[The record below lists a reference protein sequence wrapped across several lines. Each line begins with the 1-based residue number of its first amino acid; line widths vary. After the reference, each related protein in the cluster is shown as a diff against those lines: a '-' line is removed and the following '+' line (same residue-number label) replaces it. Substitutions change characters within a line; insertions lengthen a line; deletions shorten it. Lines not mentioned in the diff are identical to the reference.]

1 MKTICITSLKG
12 GSGKSTFSLLLAKA
26 LSQKGYKVA
35 FFDADISSSS
45 FSEFS
50 GQTFRENSIKID
62 NKTKKMLPFLWI
74 HDDRNAIQVIATS
87 MLTGNENAV
96 VGEDMSQFVN
106 DVLNFTQF
114 DEDTDYLVVDS
125 PAGLGAIWLSITDNL
140 LKKKEHL
147 GDIIISVPSQRDALK
162 KVVKFTKTK
171 SKVLGIVTNFS
182 EFTCPNCQ
190 NHYNIFGKEIA
201 EQVSRDFDVDFI
213 GSIPLTLDFSRK
225 NNGGILPHDI
235 PQEFR
240 DILNKTISKIETS
253 EVFTPKTIS
262 TGKFKKFIQEQVA
275 KILIDLILL
284 ANEEISVGKKY
295 YNQFPFEN
303 SCKLFIL
310 NEEFKPLNIVHLKL
324 EQSGIKVL
332 KNEDKEDFK
341 LSLTF
346 RTLAR
351 IIMQKFK
358 DDSDGQFYDYSV
370 IDAWR
375 NRDIHLQGDGS
386 TQRMIEFFNR
396 ILSDSVTTELMKR
409 KAKIIEGWI

>member
-1 MKTICITSLKG
+1 MRTICVTSLKG

-35 FFDADISSSS
+35 FFDADVSSSS

-50 GQTFRENSIKID
+50 GQKFKENSIKID
-62 NKTKKMLPFLWI
+62 NRTKKMLPFLWI
-74 HDDRNAIQVIATS
+74 HNDKNAIQVIATS
-87 MLTGNENAV
+87 MLAGNENAV
-96 VGEDMSQFVN
+96 VGEDLSQFVN

-114 DEDTDYLVVDS
+114 DEDTDYLIVDA
-125 PAGLGAIWLSITDNL
+125 PAGLGAIYISITENL
-140 LKKKEHL
+140 IKKKNHL
-147 GDIIISVPSQRDALK
+147 GDLIISVPSQRDALK
-162 KVVKFTKTK
+162 KIVKFTKSK
-171 SKVLGIVTNFS
+171 SRVLGIITNLSDFQ
-182 EFTCPNCQ
+182 CPNCQ

-201 EQVSRDFDVDFI
+201 EQIAQENDVDYI

-225 NNGGILPHDI
+225 NNGGILPHNI
-235 PQEFR
+235 PQEFQS
-240 DILNKTISKIETS
+240 ILDTTIQKIETS
-253 EVFTPKTIS
+253 EPFIPKTIS

-303 SCKLFIL
+303 TCKLYIL
-310 NEEFKPLNIVHLKL
+310 NEEFKPLNVVHLKL
-324 EQSGIKVL
+324 EQTGIKVL
-332 KNEDKEDFK
+332 KNNDKEDFK

-351 IIMQKFK
+351 IIMQQFK
-358 DDSDGQFYDYSV
+358 DDEDGNLYPYSV

-375 NRDIHLQGDGS
+375 NRDIHLSGDGS

-396 ILSDSVTTELMKR
+396 ILSDEVITELMKR

>member
-1 MKTICITSLKG
+1 MKTICVTSLKG

-50 GQTFRENSIKID
+50 GQKFKENSIKID
-62 NKTKKMLPFLWI
+62 SETKKMLPFLWV
-74 HDDRNAIQVIATS
+74 HDENNAIQVIATS

-114 DEDTDYLVVDS
+114 DEDTDYLILDL
-125 PAGLGAIWLSITDNL
+125 PAGLGNIYLSITETL
-140 LKKKEHL
+140 LKKKQHL

-162 KVVKFTKTK
+162 KVVKFTKSK

-182 EFTCPNCQ
+182 EFTCPECK
-190 NHYNIFGKEIA
+190 NHYSIFGKEIA
-201 EQVSRDFDVDFI
+201 EQIAEEYQVDFI
-213 GSIPLTLDFSRK
+213 GSIPLTLDFSQK
-225 NNGGILPHDI
+225 NNGGILPHEVPD
-235 PQEFR
+235 EFK
-240 DILNKTISKIETS
+240 DILEKSIRLIEKSK
-253 EVFTPKTIS
+253 VFIHKTIS
-262 TGKFKKFIQEQVA
+262 TGKLKKIIQEQVA
-275 KILIDLILL
+275 KILIDLIVL
-284 ANEEISVGKKY
+284 ANNEISVGKKY

-303 SCKLFIL
+303 TCKLFIL

-324 EQSGIKVL
+324 DQTGIKVL
-332 KNEDKEDFK
+332 KNEQKEDFQLK
-341 LSLTF
+341 LTY

-351 IIMQKFK
+351 IIMQQFK
-358 DDSDGQFYDYSV
+358 DDIDGNLYPYSV

-375 NRDIHLQGDGS
+375 NRDIHLSGDGS

-396 ILSDSVTTELMKR
+396 ILSDSVITELMKR